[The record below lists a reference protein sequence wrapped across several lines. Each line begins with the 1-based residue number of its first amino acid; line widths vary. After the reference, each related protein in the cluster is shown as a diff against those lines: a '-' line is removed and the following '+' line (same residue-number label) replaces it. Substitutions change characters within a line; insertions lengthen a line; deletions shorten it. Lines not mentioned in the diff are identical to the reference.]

1 MHAQVIKL
9 TLGDNIQ
16 LICGLECTLLSP
28 KKAALCQTLAG
39 QGSVHI
45 FSFLFMAEL
54 L

>member
-9 TLGDNIQ
+9 TLGDIIQ
-16 LICGLECTLLSP
+16 LICWLECTLPGL

-45 FSFLFMAEL
+45 FSFLFMVEL